1 MPEGIDQAASAFE
14 RAIDPAPTPGESTP
28 GQRQPATRAR
38 DNDSGRFAQVAEKPE
53 PFLEMRIVEGDPD
66 TGDTSDAGDDPRL
79 RQRERDVA
87 DGRFDERRQGQSAE
101 RQNLRTERQSREEA
115 AEAERASR
123 ERSLAESGEERG
135 GPTADDGHA
144 RTDDEPG
151 DQEADAAGDEAGEDD
166 LENSQFEITVDGS
179 PTVVSLGELRDG
191 YIRTATFHSR
201 LNKVNEHKQAVDHE
215 NRRVSEMRD
224 LYINGLTYLDQ
235 DLQQLAPAEPDWDAE
250 YARDPLS
257 ARRKQKEFQAYNN
270 KLAQIR
276 ANRAWAIQNGREEHD
291 RQSARYAIE
300 QFTQFVEDHK
310 RVIRDEPSLQRII
323 GGMRKTA
330 LAEGF
335 NEVEVAGVYD
345 KRMLNILYKAWM
357 YDQGMAVRPQ
367 AALPGPGKSLV
378 PGSARPALGSAGR
391 RNIDEAQR
399 QLARTGKMED
409 AERFFQR
416 LLR

>member
-1 MPEGIDQAASAFE
+1 MPEGIDQAADVFA
-14 RAIDPAPTPGESTP
+14 RAIDPAPTANEQPA
-28 GQRQPATRAR
+28 QRQPATRAR
-38 DNDSGRFAQVAEKPE
+38 DTDNGRFAAVADKPE
-53 PFLEMRIVEGDPD
+53 PFLEIRMLEGDPE

-79 RQRERDVA
+79 RQREREVA
-87 DGRFDERRQGQSAE
+87 DGRVDERAERQAAENRADERRD
-101 RQNLRTERQSREEA
+101 A
-115 AEAERASR
+115 AA
-123 ERSLAESGEERG
+123 
-135 GPTADDGHA
+135 PTGDELPA
-144 RTDDEPG
+144 DDEPG
-151 DQEADAAGDEAGEDD
+151 DEEADAAGDEADE
-166 LENSQFEITVDGS
+166 EAQYEITVDGA

-201 LNKVNEHKQAVDHE
+201 LNKVNEHKQAVDLE

-224 LYINGLTYLDQ
+224 LYINGLTALDQ
-235 DLQQLAPAEPDWDAE
+235 DLQQLSPAEPDWDRE
-250 YARDPLS
+250 YERDPLS
-257 ARRKQKEFQAYNN
+257 ARRKQKEYQAYNN

-310 RVIRDEPSLQRII
+310 RVIKDEPSLQRVV

-345 KRMLNILYKAWM
+345 KRMLNILFKAWM

-367 AALPGPGKSLV
+367 AVLPGQGKALA
-378 PGSARPALGSAGR
+378 PGSARPVSGSAGR
-391 RNIDEAQR
+391 RNVDEASK

-409 AERFFQR
+409 ATVFFQR
-416 LLR
+416 FLR

>member
-38 DNDSGRFAQVAEKPE
+38 DSDSGRFAQVAEKPE
-53 PFLEMRIVEGDPD
+53 PFLEMRIVKGDPD

-79 RQRERDVA
+79 RAREREVA
-87 DGRFDERRQGQSAE
+87 DGRFDERAHRETARQPREAPAE
-101 RQNLRTERQSREEA
+101 TERE
-115 AEAERASR
+115 SR
-123 ERSLAESGEERG
+123 ERRLAESDPERG
-135 GPTADDGHA
+135 DAAADDGHA
-144 RTDDEPG
+144 RADDVEG
-151 DQEADAAGDEAGEDD
+151 DQEADAAGDEAGEDE
-166 LENSQFEITVDGS
+166 LENSQFEITVDGA

-201 LNKVNEHKQAVDHE
+201 LNKVNEHKLAVDQE

-235 DLQQLAPAEPDWDAE
+235 DLQQLSPAEPDWDAE

-257 ARRKQKEFQAYNN
+257 ARRKQKEFQAYNA
-270 KLAQIR
+270 KLNQIR

-300 QFTQFVEDHK
+300 QFTQFVDDHK
-310 RVIRDEPSLQRII
+310 KVIKDEPSLQRVI

-345 KRMLNILYKAWM
+345 KRMLNILYKAWL

-367 AALPGPGKSLV
+367 AVLPGQGKSLV
-378 PGSARPALGSAGR
+378 PGSARPALGGSAGR

>member
-1 MPEGIDQAASAFE
+1 MPEGIDNAAAAFE
-14 RAIDPAPTPGESTP
+14 RAIDPSPAPGESTP

-38 DNDSGRFAQVAEKPE
+38 DDTSGRFTQTAERPE
-53 PFLEMRIVEGDPD
+53 PFLEMRIVEGDPE

-79 RQRERDVA
+79 RQRERDIA
-87 DGRFDERRQGQSAE
+87 DGRIDERAHRETARQPREAPTE
-101 RQNLRTERQSREEA
+101 TERE
-115 AEAERASR
+115 SR
-123 ERSLAESGEERG
+123 ERRLAESDPERG
-135 GPTADDGHA
+135 DAAADDGHA
-144 RTDDEPG
+144 RADDEPQG
-151 DQEADAAGDEAGEDD
+151 EDAEAAGDEADE
-166 LENSQFEITVDGS
+166 EAQYEITVDGE

-224 LYINGLTYLDQ
+224 LYINGLTFLDQ
-235 DLQQLAPAEPDWDAE
+235 DLQALSPAEPDWDAE

-291 RQSARYAIE
+291 RQSARYALE

-310 RVIRDEPSLQRII
+310 RVIKDEPSLQRVI

-345 KRMLNILYKAWM
+345 KRMLNILFKAWL

-367 AALPGPGKSLV
+367 AVIPGQGKSLA
-378 PGSARPALGSAGR
+378 PGSARPQLGSAGR
-391 RNIDEAQR
+391 RNVDEASK

-409 AERFFQR
+409 ATVFFQR
-416 LLR
+416 FLR